1 MIKKSASVAKLRVP
15 KKLLIPTKHSRAAGS
30 MNDTL
35 DMEVKGTP
43 AKILMDRSKSS
54 NQIEKELIFVPMPP
68 INIKEDLA
76 EKQLVVKQQSSM
88 NSQQL
93 SPIMRS
99 LITTN
104 AANSTNSQ
112 PKPTKKDATDDIIA
126 DAADDDAD

>member
-1 MIKKSASVAKLRVP
+1 
-15 KKLLIPTKHSRAAGS
+15 
-30 MNDTL
+30 
-35 DMEVKGTP
+35 
-43 AKILMDRSKSS
+43 
-54 NQIEKELIFVPMPP
+54 
-68 INIKEDLA
+68 
-76 EKQLVVKQQSSM
+76 M